1 MLCPD
6 DRAPQNPIF
15 ALMTHRDAVSLLDH
29 SALRG
34 LTRMPMPLPGHPP
47 LHWADLGCGAGTFT
61 LALADYLPAG
71 STIDAIDLATGIKKQ
86 TTPAGIH
93 IQPMAADFTLPN
105 PALDRLDGILMAN
118 SLHYVNDK
126 PAFLKTLHAALKP
139 GGLLALVEYDTDT
152 PVARRTSPDLLRHGP
167 LVPNLRF
174 AWLPFPVSFT
184 TATRLLT
191 PPHWQTPQ
199 KGNTHP
205 SAFGR
210 SRLYAAFAIRK

>member
-1 MLCPD
+1 
-6 DRAPQNPIF
+6 
-15 ALMTHRDAVSLLDH
+15 MTHRDAVSLLDH

-34 LTRMPMPLPGHPP
+34 FTRMPMPLPGHPP

-61 LALADYLPAG
+61 VALADYLPAG
-71 STIDAIDLATGIKKQ
+71 STIDAIDLTPGIKKQ

-105 PALDRLDGILMAN
+105 PALNRLDGILMAN

-152 PVARRTSPDLLRHGP
+152 PVARW
-167 LVPNLRF
+167 V
-174 AWLPFPVSFT
+174 PFPVSFT